1 MIILVNLRSLPMA
14 IVESKVELD
23 ASIEEVF
30 EFISNPKN
38 IERVYPKEMNFKVL
52 YMPEK
57 IQDGAIIS
65 MSARL
70 LGQVFKWNT
79 VIRDFKRP
87 YGFVDEAVDSPFKY
101 WRHKHAL
108 YSINDRCIMED
119 RIEFST
125 ILGFIGDSFAQ
136 RMISNILEYR
146 NALIS
151 KLFSSY
157 NADYIDTTNEE
168 ARYRMRDP
176 TIISIRKGTALS
188 IIMVIFA
195 LALPHITNLA
205 RGLLSE
211 LLLGFIAWFLLWFF
225 THDLMHLIVGRV
237 VGIRFSHYYIGL
249 SNLTRALPL
258 RPRYKLL
265 FIALGIKID
274 RSKSNASGRAYAA
287 MYIAGP
293 IATMLTPFYVPIL
306 YILYNFSIEASTIL
320 LSLSLLNL
328 VLDAILSTKHGC
340 IRKGVRALTRH

>member
-1 MIILVNLRSLPMA
+1 MA
-14 IVESKVELD
+14 VVESKVELD
-23 ASIEEVF
+23 ASIEKVF

-38 IERVYPKEMNFKVL
+38 IEYVYPKEMNFKVL
-52 YMPEK
+52 HIPEK
-57 IQDGAIIS
+57 IQDGASIS

-79 VIRDFKRP
+79 IIRDFRRP
-87 YGFVDEAVDSPFKY
+87 YGFIDEAVDSPFRY
-101 WRHKHAL
+101 WRHKHTL
-108 YSINDRCIMED
+108 YSIDGRCIMED

-125 ILGFIGDSFAQ
+125 VLGFIGDSFAK

-157 NADYIDTTNEE
+157 DADYIDTIE

-176 TIISIRKGTALS
+176 TIISIRKGTVLS

-225 THDLMHLIVGRV
+225 THDLMHLIVGRL

-274 RSKSNASGRAYAA
+274 RSKSSASKRAYAA

-293 IATMLTPFYVPIL
+293 IATMLTPFYVPIM
-306 YILYNFSIEASTIL
+306 YILYNFSTEASAIL
-320 LSLSLLNL
+320 LSISLLNL